1 MTKSDSNTPESSADQ
16 QPLSAHLLELRT
28 RLLRSIIV
36 VLIIFAALFSFANDI
51 YTLVSVPL
59 IEALP
64 EGSQMIATDVASPFL
79 APFKLTLVLS
89 IFIAIPYLLAE
100 IWAFIAPGLYSNE
113 KRLLAPV
120 LLSSI
125 LLFYAGIAFA
135 YFVVFPLIFAFFSA
149 SGPEGVAYTPD
160 ISRFL
165 DTVLKLFFAFGVA
178 FEIPI
183 ATVIL
188 IHTGATTAQSLAQK
202 RPYIVVGCFI
212 AGMLLTPPD
221 PVSQC
226 LMALPM
232 WLLFEIGVL
241 FGRLI
246 SRGRSEDDS
255 ESEDEDSNSQNSL

>member
-1 MTKSDSNTPESSADQ
+1 MTAPETDPSAPTAE
-16 QPLSAHLLELRT
+16 QPLTSHLLELRS
-28 RLLRSIIV
+28 RLLRSIVV
-36 VLIIFAALFSFANDI
+36 VLFIFAALFSFANDI

-59 IEALP
+59 LDALP

-79 APFKLTLVLS
+79 TPFKLTLVLS
-89 IFIAIPYLLAE
+89 IFLAVPYILGE
-100 IWAFIAPGLYSNE
+100 IWGFIAPGLYRHE

-135 YFVVFPLIFAFFSA
+135 YFVVFPLMFTFFSA

-165 DTVLKLFFAFGVA
+165 DTVLKLFFAFGIA

-183 ATVIL
+183 ATIIL
-188 IHTGATTAQSLAQK
+188 IHTGATTPQSLAQK
-202 RPYIVVGCFI
+202 RPYIIVSCFVV
-212 AGMLLTPPD
+212 GMLLTPPD
-221 PVSQC
+221 PISQC
-226 LMALPM
+226 LMAIPM

-241 FGRLI
+241 CGYLI
-246 SRGRSEDDS
+246 QPKQNDSDEKSQPDD
-255 ESEDEDSNSQNSL
+255 